1 MYLKQN
7 ENDIF
12 LEKIYT
18 NNINTIKSFIESHK
32 DKIDINEPDIFNKT
46 ILYYVVQNGN
56 TDLFDI
62 IIRKFNV
69 DVNII
74 VDYNTNNTSLHIAT
88 LNRNSKLER
97 KLIQYGARCD
107 IKNKEGLTQLELL
120 KQIQQKERLI
130 ALQNA
135 TKNIRQ
141 NQCSNN
147 KCLLF

>member
-74 VDYNTNNTSLHIAT
+74 VDCNTNNTSLHIAT

-120 KQIQQKERLI
+120 KQIQQKERLL